1 MITNIKGET
10 MSYAFKDYQWSKDIT
25 IKEYLLP
32 RSLAEA
38 FEILAKYNGKAQV
51 IAGGTDVI
59 PRLRHRDLD
68 VEALVDITHLPD
80 MSGIREEVDKIVMGG
95 LTTHRQIAASP
106 LIREKAGILADGA
119 GCLGSPQIRNIATV
133 AGNLVSGHPAA
144 DTSTPLLAL
153 NASVTI
159 TSQEGD
165 RVIPLTEFFLDKGK
179 TALDCRREILTQIR
193 FAALKKNQGS
203 SHLRLSKRRSLT
215 VAVLIFAT
223 VVEVDQTQNMIKAAQ
238 IALGPVAPIPLR
250 ASKTEASLRG
260 APINNETIER
270 AAESVCRESNPIT
283 DPVWGSAEYK
293 EEIIKVFTKRGL
305 KRALKQAGTPVE

>member
-1 MITNIKGET
+1 MTTHIEGET
-10 MSYAFKDYQWSKDIT
+10 MTYAFKDYQWSKDIP
-25 IKEYLLP
+25 IKEYLQP

-38 FEILAKYNGKAQV
+38 LEMLAKYNGKAQV

-59 PRLRHRDLD
+59 PQLRHRDLD
-68 VEALVDITHLPD
+68 VEALVDITLLPD
-80 MSGIREEVDKIVMGG
+80 LSSILEEAGTIVMGG
-95 LTTHRQIAASP
+95 LATHSQIAASQ

-119 GCLGSPQIRNIATV
+119 GSLGSPQIRNIATV

-179 TALDCRREILTQIR
+179 TALNCRKEILTQIR
-193 FAALKKNQGS
+193 FAALNKNQGS
-203 SHLRLSKRRSLT
+203 SHLRLSKRKSLT

-223 VVEVDQTQNMIKAAQ
+223 VVEVDKDQNMIKAAQ

-250 ASKTEASLRG
+250 ASKAEEMLRG
-260 APINNETIER
+260 APINKETIER
-270 AAESVCRESNPIT
+270 AVEYVCQESNPIA

-293 EEIIKVFTKRGL
+293 EEIIKVFTERGL
-305 KRALKQAGTPVE
+305 KRALKQAGTTVE

>member
-1 MITNIKGET
+1 MISNIKGES
-10 MSYAFKDYQWSKDIT
+10 MSYAFKDYHWSKDIP
-25 IKEYLLP
+25 IREYLLP
-32 RSLAEA
+32 RSVAEA
-38 FEILAKYNGKAQV
+38 LDMLAKYNGNAQV

-68 VEALVDITHLPD
+68 VEALVDISHLPD
-80 MSGIREEVDKIVMGG
+80 MSRILQEAGTIILGG
-95 LTTHRQIAASP
+95 LVTHSQIASSP

-179 TALDCRREILTQIR
+179 TALDCHREILTQIH

-215 VAVLIFAT
+215 VAVLIFAA
-223 VVEVDQTQNMIKAAQ
+223 VVEVDETQNTIKDAQ

-250 ASKTEASLRG
+250 ASNAEAMLRG
-260 APINNETIER
+260 APINSETIER
-270 AAESVCRESNPIT
+270 VAECVCSESNPIA

-293 EEIIKVFTKRGL
+293 KEIIKVFTKRGL
-305 KRALKQAGTPVE
+305 KKALKQAGTPVE

>member
-1 MITNIKGET
+1 MA
-10 MSYAFKDYQWSKDIT
+10 YAFKDYHWSKDIQ
-25 IKEYLLP
+25 IKQYLLP

-38 FEILAKYNGKAQV
+38 LEMLAKHNGKAQV

-80 MSGIREEVDKIVMGG
+80 MGSIRQEAGTIVMGG
-95 LTTHRQIAASP
+95 LVTHSQIASSA
-106 LIREKAGILADGA
+106 LIREKAGILADGS

-153 NASVTI
+153 DASVTVA
-159 TSQEGD
+159 SQQGD
-165 RVIPLTEFFLDKGK
+165 RVIPLMEFFLDKGK
-179 TALDCRREILTQIR
+179 TALDCRREILTQIS

-203 SHLRLSKRRSLT
+203 SHLRLSKRQSLT
-215 VAVLIFAT
+215 VAVLTFAA
-223 VVEVDQTQNMIKAAQ
+223 VVEVDQSQNLIKDAQ

-250 ASKTEASLRG
+250 ASKAEAMLRG
-260 APINNETIER
+260 AAINMETVER
-270 AAESVCRESNPIT
+270 AAECVCSESNPIT

-293 EEIIKVFTKRGL
+293 AEIIKVFTKRGL
-305 KRALKQAGTPVE
+305 KKALKQAGTPVE